1 MADDAVERADDLSDH
16 DRAILQQIFNPTLP
30 VTDLDQ
36 RSTRENEDDAS
47 ADCANDT
54 GEKNSTKYTVKSH

>member
-36 RSTRENEDDAS
+36 RSSRESEDDAS
-47 ADCANDT
+47 ADCDNDT
-54 GEKNSTKYTVKSH
+54 GEENST